1 MAATFK
7 NVYVTRDGKT
17 VSKKVELSSREMVVT
32 FDGDELAN
40 GKKGIYT
47 IFAEVANLDRPG
59 EYVQLYLN
67 KTSELVAN
75 EKSSNFRVA
84 YHTDMDTSENLKSQK
99 YTFNGGKINFA
110 GASNY
115 PKTVE
120 AAASSTDVEIAKGT
134 LTVAEPI
141 KLEGLVITGNA
152 LGTAGKNPIKT
163 LKVEIGGSTYTANDP
178 TGTNPYVW
186 KFSDE
191 MYVSRTSDV
200 RVLVSV
206 DEYATSADS
215 IQLTS
220 IN

>member
-1 MAATFK
+1 MII
-7 NVYVTRDGKT
+7 
-17 VSKKVELSSREMVVT
+17 T

-84 YHTDMDTSENLKSQK
+84 YHTDMDDADNLKSQK

-110 GASNY
+110 SASNY

-141 KLEGLVITGNA
+141 KLEGLVITG
-152 LGTAGKNPIKT
+152 TAGASGNNPIKT

-178 TGTNPYVW
+178 TGSNPYVW

-206 DEYATSADS
+206 DNSATSADS
-215 IQLTS
+215 IQLSS